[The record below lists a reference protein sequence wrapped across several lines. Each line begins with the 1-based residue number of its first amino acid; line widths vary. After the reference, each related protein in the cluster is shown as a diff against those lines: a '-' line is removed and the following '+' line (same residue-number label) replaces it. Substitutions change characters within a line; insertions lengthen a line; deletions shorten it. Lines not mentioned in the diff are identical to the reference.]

1 MAYDL
6 EEQEQLDEFKA
17 WWKQH
22 GKLISRAFVAL
33 LVAYVA
39 YQAWHYYQN
48 KQSLAGSSLYQ
59 ELVVTDAKDLK
70 TIQAKSATL
79 MDDYSGTPY
88 AGRAALLAAKAN
100 YQAQQVKSA
109 KAQLDWAA
117 KHASEAS
124 ISALATLQLASIL
137 MEEKDLNA
145 ALDLLNSSHDAG
157 FDGLF
162 ADLKGDVLA
171 ALGKNVEAKAAYQE
185 ALDKLDPAGKMRALT
200 QKKLESL
207 A

>member
-22 GKLISRAFVAL
+22 GTLISRVFIGL
-33 LVAYVA
+33 LLAYVA

-59 ELVVTDAKDLK
+59 ELVVTDPKDLK
-70 TIQAKSATL
+70 TVQAKSASL
-79 MDDYSGTPY
+79 MEEYSGTPY

-100 YQAQQVKSA
+100 YQAKQVASA
-109 KAQLDWAA
+109 KAQLAWAA
-117 KHASEAS
+117 KHASEDSVEA
-124 ISALATLQLASIL
+124 IANLQLASIL
-137 MEEKDLNA
+137 FEEKDLNG
-145 ALDLLNSSHDAG
+145 ALALLNKSHDAG

-171 ALGKNVEAKAAYQE
+171 ALGKNAEAKAAYQE
-185 ALDKLDPAGKMRALT
+185 ALGKLDPAGKVRALT

>member
-22 GKLISRAFVAL
+22 GRLISRVFIAL
-33 LVAYVA
+33 LVSYVA

-48 KQSLAGSSLYQ
+48 KQSVAGSSLYQ
-59 ELVVTDAKDLK
+59 ELVVTDPRDLK
-70 TIQAKSATL
+70 TLLAKSASL

-88 AGRAALLAAKAN
+88 AGRAALMAAKAN
-100 YQAQQVKSA
+100 YQAKQVASA
-109 KAQLDWAA
+109 KAQLEWAA

-124 ISALATLQLASIL
+124 VEALANLQLASIL
-137 MEEKDLNA
+137 FEEKDLNG
-145 ALDLLNSSHDAG
+145 ALALLNKSHDAG

-171 ALGKNVEAKAAYQE
+171 ALGKNAEAKAAYQE
-185 ALDKLDPAGKMRALT
+185 ALDKLDPAGKVRALT